1 MESIFC
7 NEINR
12 FVHESSV
19 QVISNEKMFVTQD
32 QSPTIEEVHEFVL
45 LLRQDLSKRREN
57 MTPEQSTLLQD
68 FGLVIFEEEDEED
81 GEGGVTGLSS
91 MKSCCYPNPSYR
103 GQTLQLPEPFHM
115 TDSTSR
121 DNDTESTYRNG
132 LFFETRVLECDKT
145 SL

>member
-1 MESIFC
+1 
-7 NEINR
+7 
-12 FVHESSV
+12 
-19 QVISNEKMFVTQD
+19 MFVTQD
-32 QSPTIEEVHEFVL
+32 ESPTIEEVHEFVL
-45 LLRQDLSKRREN
+45 LLHQDLSKRREN
-57 MTPEQSTLLQD
+57 MTPEQSTLLRD

-81 GEGGVTGLSS
+81 GEDGVTDLSS
-91 MKSCCYPNPSYR
+91 VKSCCYPNPSYR